1 MGMGMVRSSLRR
13 LGAGGVLLYGAGIL
27 LMILLV
33 LLTFLFGSL
42 AATVAASVC
51 LAGFLYGAPF
61 VLSGRWRPAKPEP
74 TRRPVIRRRR
84 Y

>member
-1 MGMGMVRSSLRR
+1 VRSSLRR
-13 LGAGGVLLYGAGIL
+13 LGAGGLFLSGAGIL
-27 LMILLV
+27 LMMLLV

-42 AATVAASVC
+42 AETVAASVC